1 MKQENLIAAR
11 KEFELFMR
19 KQRPCMSLEK
29 NGGCYTDENV
39 ERLWQT
45 WIAVH
50 L

>member
-1 MKQENLIAAR
+1 MNEDQLDVSRE
-11 KEFELFMR
+11 EFELYMR

-29 NGGCYTDENV
+29 TEFGYTDKDV

-45 WIAVH
+45 WIAVN